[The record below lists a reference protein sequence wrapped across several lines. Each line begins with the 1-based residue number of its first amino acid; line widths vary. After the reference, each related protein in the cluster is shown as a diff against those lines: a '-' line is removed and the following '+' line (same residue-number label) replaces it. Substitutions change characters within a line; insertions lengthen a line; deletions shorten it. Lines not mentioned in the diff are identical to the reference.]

1 MILKNNKF
9 KAANPQ
15 TRENKVLKPRVLGN
29 VRDLFNDLYYNY
41 KDKYNEEKDGLN
53 TKDKKLLYYKK
64 LRLTEDYQYETE
76 EEEKQN
82 TSKKSDKKEPP
93 KKPTKD
99 NSSNFKK
106 RVNEKETD
114 INSEIFQ
121 EYFSHQRPSDMLKD
135 LYTTNDK
142 YKNNGLVNVI
152 KNGSSDFKN
161 ETKNMSEKEK

>member
-1 MILKNNKF
+1 MILKNNNKF

-106 RVNEKETD
+106 RINEKETD

-161 ETKNMSEKEK
+161 ETKNMSEK

>member
-1 MILKNNKF
+1 MIFKNNKF

-15 TRENKVLKPRVLGN
+15 TRENKVLKRRVSGN

-82 TSKKSDKKEPP
+82 TSKKSEKKEPP

-152 KNGSSDFKN
+152 KNGLSNFKN
-161 ETKNMSEKEK
+161 PTKNTSEQEK